1 MVSTRWLLVW
11 IVILCFGAIMVNAQ
25 ESEPRTLVVFAASS
39 LTDAFEDIGT
49 EFEAQFEGVTVIYNF
64 GGSSTL
70 SAQIAEG
77 APADV
82 FASANV
88 PQMDVAVES
97 GRVNAADVQIFARNC
112 LVVALPV
119 DNPAGI
125 TTLLDLANPGVLLV
139 VAAPEV
145 PIRTYTDTMFGLLAS
160 DPAYG
165 RDYVEAVMRN
175 IVSEEPNV
183 RQVTARIALGEAD
196 AGVVYRSDVTPDIAD
211 DVIVLTIPDAYNVF
225 ASYPIAPLNDSRY
238 PQLAAEFVDFV
249 RSAAGAAILDSW
261 GLVPVPPDETEVT
274 PEATP
279 DVDMTAEPDAEDQT
293 QPLTTCR

>member
-1 MVSTRWLLVW
+1 MVVRRWLWVW
-11 IVILCFGAIMVNAQ
+11 IVVLSLGAIVVNAQ
-25 ESEPRTLVVFAASS
+25 QSEPRTLVVFAASS
-39 LTDAFEDIGT
+39 LTDAFEEIGT
-49 EFEAQFEGVTVIYNF
+49 EFEAQYEGVTVIYNF

-70 SAQIAEG
+70 SAQITEG

-88 PQMDVAVES
+88 PQMDVVVET
-97 GRVNAADVQIFARNC
+97 GRVNTDDVQIFARNC
-112 LVVALPV
+112 LVVALPA
-119 DNPAGI
+119 DNRAGI

-145 PIRTYTDTMFGLLAS
+145 PVRTYTDTMFGLLAS

-165 RDYVEAVMRN
+165 PDYVEAVMRN

-183 RQVTARIALGEAD
+183 RQVMARIALGEAD

-211 DVIVLTIPDAYNVF
+211 AVIVLTIPDTYNVF
-225 ASYPIAPLNDSRY
+225 ASYPIAPLNDTSQ
-238 PQLAAEFVDFV
+238 PQLAAAFVDFV
-249 RSAAGAAILDSW
+249 RSDAGGVILDSW
-261 GLVPVPPDETEVT
+261 GLVPVPPDEIEVT